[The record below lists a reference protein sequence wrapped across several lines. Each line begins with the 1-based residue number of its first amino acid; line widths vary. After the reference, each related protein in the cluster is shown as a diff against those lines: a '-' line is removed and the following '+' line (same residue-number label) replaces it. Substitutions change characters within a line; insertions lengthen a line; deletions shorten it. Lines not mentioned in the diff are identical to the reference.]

1 MSALAEPLTWKFVF
15 QHFNCITWCCRPS
28 VSSSSQPRLYSSSG
42 LCSVHQGAIK
52 LKPHKTDGL
61 CWNNLQTTRRTGN
74 PQSHL
79 NADLSVFYHFVEAA
93 FLSFLSY
100 FQWSFFFLRSPSDR
114 VIKSHLCG
122 TREIPQ
128 PWPGSRAHVSPN
140 IDSTPSV
147 YFEWSF
153 FSVLLFLLYLSSGLA
168 HWLWAAWSNV
178 LMEVVSVKWACVCAP
193 SPRPFCKLETYIWHM
208 FRGSFSSADFQVG
221 RESSCTDP
229 EGTTWRTG
237 AHMSVRTSR
246 VRPTLLIRSCRNAD
260 ACLS

>member
-1 MSALAEPLTWKFVF
+1 MGCVGITCRQHAELETHSPTSTQTFLFFTILWKQLSCPFC
-15 QHFNCITWCCRPS
+15 HTSN
-28 VSSSSQPRLYSSSG
+28 
-42 LCSVHQGAIK
+42 
-52 LKPHKTDGL
+52 
-61 CWNNLQTTRRTGN
+61 
-74 PQSHL
+74 
-79 NADLSVFYHFVEAA
+79 DL
-93 FLSFLSY
+93 
-100 FQWSFFFLRSPSDR
+100 FFFLRSPSDR

-260 ACLS
+260 ACLSDLSSHFSVGEFL